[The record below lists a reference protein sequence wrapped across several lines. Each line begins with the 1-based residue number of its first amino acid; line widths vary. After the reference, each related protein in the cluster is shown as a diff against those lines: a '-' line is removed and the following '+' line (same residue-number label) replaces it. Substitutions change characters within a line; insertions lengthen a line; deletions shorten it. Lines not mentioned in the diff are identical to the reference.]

1 MPFHPNSFSHNR
13 FGHSNEFTTRFANNW
28 ALVVSLP
35 IEFADAESAP
45 LKLIEVSVMSGQ
57 RLLELDRFSDCAA
70 LVTVDMY
77 AELMQAVKNMPEYDP
92 NADFRQAEVVAGIN
106 AIRQI
111 VSLSYSHSNS
121 KKA

>member
-1 MPFHPNSFSHNR
+1 MPFYPNSFTHQR
-13 FGHSNEFTTRFANNW
+13 TFGPQNLFTTRFTNDW
-28 ALVVSLP
+28 ALSVSLP
-35 IEFADAESAP
+35 IEFTDPTSDP
-45 LKLIEVSVMSGQ
+45 LRLIEVSILSGQ

-77 AELMQAVKNMPEYDP
+77 AELMQAVKNMPEYNP

-111 VSLSYSHSNS
+111 VSPSPSFVL
-121 KKA
+121 